1 MPEKITETF
10 KGSAIIYYKGRDMG
24 NCSSAE
30 ITYEVDTQVVPN
42 YRGGGGNFDADD
54 NITAVNLSIGIT
66 SLNIANTALLNAA
79 SVTPIVGSTVTA
91 APLTVTAYDRLLSVE
106 HIIDT
111 AATVTITDDSDPTPV
126 EIPRVDPDDGTINYI
141 VTPAGIIVPPTSI
154 IAEDDVI
161 LITHSVPQAY
171 ILEALQTFGEE
182 GEIVIDGLND
192 RNGKRRLIRCWR
204 WKPSPTGL
212 SAITTEFA
220 DVAVAGQLLADN
232 TKGAGKSKFWQAV
245 MTA

>member
-54 NITAVNLSIGIT
+54 NITEVNLSIGIT
-66 SLNIANTALLNAA
+66 SLNIANTALLNGA
-79 SVTPIVGSTVTA
+79 SVTPIVGATVTG

-111 AATVTITDDSDPTPV
+111 TAAVTVTDNTDPTPV

-161 LITHSVPQAY
+161 LVTHAVPQAY

-204 WKPSPTGL
+204 WKPSPTGV

-232 TKGAGKSKFWQAV
+232 TKGPGKSKFWQAV